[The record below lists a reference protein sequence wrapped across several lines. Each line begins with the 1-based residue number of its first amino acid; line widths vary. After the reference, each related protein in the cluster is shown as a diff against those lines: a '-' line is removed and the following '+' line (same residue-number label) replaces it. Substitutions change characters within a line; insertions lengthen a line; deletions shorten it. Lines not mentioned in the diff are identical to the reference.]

1 MTTESTCPPE
11 DLDEAL
17 PSSGL
22 PAFMVDAIAASADEH
37 LRSDH
42 ARLIAINVELQAERD
57 RLIAD
62 WMVERDGLATELA
75 ASESAYKNLVAVNQR
90 LGVQRAE
97 FQSSLTDMTARFT
110 NAADLLARASRDLDL
125 CDRTNR
131 VLNKDA
137 EASLADRAEAYADGL
152 AAGYADGF
160 DAALSMASHAAKA
173 GYKIVPIDEEA

>member
-17 PSSGL
+17 PGVNL
-22 PAFMVDAIAASADEH
+22 PTFLTEAIEASAE
-37 LRSDH
+37 
-42 ARLIAINVELQAERD
+42 D
-57 RLIAD
+57 RQLEKRVAK
-62 WMVERDGLATELA
+62 LATELA

-97 FQSSLTDMTARFT
+97 FQSSLTDMTTRFT
-110 NAADLLARASRDLDL
+110 NAAALLARANSDLDL

-160 DAALSMASHAAKA
+160 DAALSMASHAARA
-173 GYKIVPIDEEA
+173 GYKLVPIDNEA